1 MVSALSV
8 LLLMF
13 LSINGIPV
21 SFQSIVYMCPF
32 YQWYTCALSI
42 NCIHVSFLSMV
53 YLCPFLSIV
62 YKRHFYQ
69 WYTCVPFYQL
79 YTCVFSVNGIPV
91 YGIFKVLLLVSKSQ
105 LGLAPSYLT
114 DFMRKP
120 MSSLSASPLRSTD
133 RLDLFVPRVRTALAQ
148 CCAFA
153 VTCPSSWNGLPPVLR
168 AKLMSGISTT
178 SCRSLKTFLFL
189 PELPR

>member
-21 SFQSIVYMCPF
+21 SFLSNVYMCPF
-32 YQWYTCALSI
+32 YQWYTC
-42 NCIHVSFLSMV
+42 VLSM
-53 YLCPFLSIV
+53 
-62 YKRHFYQ
+62 
-69 WYTCVPFYQL
+69 
-79 YTCVFSVNGIPV
+79 NGIPV

-120 MSSLSASPLRSTD
+120 MSSLSARPLRPTD
-133 RLDLFVPRVRTALAQ
+133 RLDLFVPRVRTPLAQ
-148 CCAFA
+148 FFAFSF
-153 VTCPSSWNGLPPVLR
+153 TLPS
-168 AKLMSGISTT
+168 
-178 SCRSLKTFLFL
+178 
-189 PELPR
+189 

>member
-1 MVSALSV
+1 MVYLCPFNQLYTCV
-8 LLLMF
+8 

-21 SFQSIVYMCPF
+21 SF
-32 YQWYTCALSI
+32 SI
-42 NCIHVSFLSMV
+42 NCIQASFLSMV
-53 YLCPFLSIV
+53 YLCPFLSSV
-62 YKRHFYQ
+62 YKCPFYQ
-69 WYTCVPFYQL
+69 WYTCVL
-79 YTCVFSVNGIPV
+79 SMNGIPV